1 MPAIAPSATQSGGFG
16 LKHRQVALI
25 PQERHAPRTF
35 VPVEELEANRVER
48 AAIPASKHGLEA
60 ICGASCDTGAQ

>member
-1 MPAIAPSATQSGGFG
+1 MPTAAPSATQSGGFG

-25 PQERHAPRTF
+25 PHERHGARTF
-35 VPVEELEANRVER
+35 VSVEELEQIRVESPV
-48 AAIPASKHGLEA
+48 IPASKHGLEV